1 MRKSKF
7 TESQIINDLLRKARE
22 SAKEVEFIRMKLKLA
37 EKEGFTDE
45 SATEILAESK
55 RRMK

>member
-1 MRKSKF
+1 
-7 TESQIINDLLRKARE
+7 
-22 SAKEVEFIRMKLKLA
+22 MKLALA